1 MMWRCWGWLHVAL
14 LRRRWALT
22 VSPTGVALRL
32 HGAPTTEPC
41 ECHAQRHWDSGRKQP
56 RVCFGASG
64 TCWPQLGGASG
75 MLHRTG
81 VVMAPR
87 RGSCDGSDA
96 AERRGVEGMRRP
108 QWTMSSAIEDV
119 LLEGSTN
126 RTDMKLNDF
135 LRGKLGGRAVVDA
148 DHKVTM
154 EEFVRRPNAYVQD
167 QRLLKRI
174 FNLTAYQELEAIN
187 KLHSEGVLFLE
198 QWRDY
203 EGKDTITPLARG
215 KLNAVLSQ
223 IQRES
228 LEAEERLIREEE
240 ERRRRAQEMKFTIST
255 TIEDVL
261 FRGEFRYREMKL
273 NDFLLLRFGGKGVV
287 ATNRSVLLEEFFKD
301 PARYIHDEGVLNE
314 IKASDGYWR
323 MERTVK
329 EEMNMEEDVK
339 KLHYNHVI
347 SLLGW
352 SLATPE
358 VKESVHEITKQSLD
372 AALEDVRNPMRMSA
386 SNILK
391 GFYESVYNARWSHV
405 VEVSGGEGTGLEV
418 KEGKPPQQW
427 TYKKVGYCLE
437 RDDGVQQSGEAT
449 PVLMV
454 LTSDKGWPYTLN
466 APHGAGN
473 DLCVN
478 SEVERVWRIVKRDLT
493 EWFSNFDLTLNSSP
507 LPRVLIGTPGIGKS
521 MNAGSYLLYQLL
533 HYDIR
538 KLQVVVHC
546 FGSTAYVFDKTAK
559 TVTKYMGEI
568 ISESVLDGLR
578 QRGMKGYIIYDVA
591 RKGTPPD
598 RGFAPSS
605 GWGMIV
611 VSSPEVSNYDEWEK
625 QVKASRIIMN
635 CPEEVDV
642 KAMCAWMKRGLE
654 PDEQAE
660 YWRMVEERMEKVGPI
675 PRHIFDEKIYK
686 DRLGAVNGALLAI
699 KPTDFGKNFTLGGE
713 EKWYSEDPSHKL
725 VKIVREITKK
735 GAEVF
740 FNALISAD
748 IGFRIA
754 ERLEKEMDA
763 KDLLLLILRSHGA
776 LVSRALEQLGLRV
789 FMYGELVSALVEEL
803 NELRPPKRKEAQDSV
818 LTLNHQGHPT
828 RTVGLAGLQ
837 GGVTRIPMEYG
848 VLYLPAVENFPLVDG
863 FFFVNSPR
871 RTLVGLQ
878 MTTAS
883 AHHTTTST
891 VKQFTEHLAAYFE
904 GWEELSREMSW
915 EMIYIKNAD
924 SKNISKWQRCGPVNP
939 NNENDAGKRI
949 VAFWKGKVHQYQ
961 FMLTRGFLNKIR
973 EMRTQ

>member
-1 MMWRCWGWLHVAL
+1 MMWRCCGRLHVAL
-14 LRRRWALT
+14 LRRRWASAASL
-22 VSPTGVALRL
+22 TGVAVRL

-96 AERRGVEGMRRP
+96 AARRGVEGMRRP
-108 QWTMSSAIEDV
+108 QWTMSSAVEDV
-119 LLEGSTN
+119 LLEGSTL

-223 IQRES
+223 IQREI

-273 NDFLLLRFGGKGVV
+273 NDFLLLRFGGKGIV
-287 ATNRSVLLEEFFKD
+287 ATKENVLLEEFFKD

-314 IKASDGYWR
+314 IKASDGYLR

-329 EEMNMEEDVK
+329 GEVNMEEDVK

-358 VKESVHEITKQSLD
+358 VKEIVHWITKQSLD

-405 VEVSGGEGTGLEV
+405 VEVPGSEGTGLEV

-427 TYKKVGYCLE
+427 TYKKGGYCLE
-437 RDDGVQQSGEAT
+437 KDDGVQQSGEAT

-493 EWFSNFDLTLNSSP
+493 KWFS
-507 LPRVLIGTPGIGKS
+507 
-521 MNAGSYLLYQLL
+521 
-533 HYDIR
+533 
-538 KLQVVVHC
+538 
-546 FGSTAYVFDKTAK
+546 
-559 TVTKYMGEI
+559 
-568 ISESVLDGLR
+568 
-578 QRGMKGYIIYDVA
+578 
-591 RKGTPPD
+591 
-598 RGFAPSS
+598 
-605 GWGMIV
+605 
-611 VSSPEVSNYDEWEK
+611 
-625 QVKASRIIMN
+625 
-635 CPEEVDV
+635 
-642 KAMCAWMKRGLE
+642 
-654 PDEQAE
+654 
-660 YWRMVEERMEKVGPI
+660 
-675 PRHIFDEKIYK
+675 
-686 DRLGAVNGALLAI
+686 
-699 KPTDFGKNFTLGGE
+699 
-713 EKWYSEDPSHKL
+713 
-725 VKIVREITKK
+725 
-735 GAEVF
+735 
-740 FNALISAD
+740 
-748 IGFRIA
+748 
-754 ERLEKEMDA
+754 
-763 KDLLLLILRSHGA
+763 SHGKKK
-776 LVSRALEQLGLRV
+776 
-789 FMYGELVSALVEEL
+789 
-803 NELRPPKRKEAQDSV
+803 P
-818 LTLNHQGHPT
+818 
-828 RTVGLAGLQ
+828 
-837 GGVTRIPMEYG
+837 
-848 VLYLPAVENFPLVDG
+848 
-863 FFFVNSPR
+863 
-871 RTLVGLQ
+871 
-878 MTTAS
+878 
-883 AHHTTTST
+883 
-891 VKQFTEHLAAYFE
+891 
-904 GWEELSREMSW
+904 
-915 EMIYIKNAD
+915 
-924 SKNISKWQRCGPVNP
+924 
-939 NNENDAGKRI
+939 
-949 VAFWKGKVHQYQ
+949 
-961 FMLTRGFLNKIR
+961 
-973 EMRTQ
+973 

>member
-1 MMWRCWGWLHVAL
+1 MWRCCGWLQCLVL

-22 VSPTGVALRL
+22 ASPTGVALRL
-32 HGAPTTEPC
+32 HGAPTALPR
-41 ECHAQRHWDSGRKQP
+41 ECHAQRYWDSGRKQP

-64 TCWPQLGGASG
+64 ACWPQLGGASG

-96 AERRGVEGMRRP
+96 AARRGVEETRRP
-108 QWTMSSAIEDV
+108 EWTMSSTVEDV

-135 LRGKLGGRAVVDA
+135 LRNYFGGRAAVGKDQN
-148 DHKVTM
+148 VTM
-154 EEFVRRPNAYVQD
+154 QEFVRRPNAYVQD

-391 GFYESVYNARWSHV
+391 GFYESVYNASWHHV
-405 VEVSGGEGTGLEV
+405 VEVPGGKGTGLEV
-418 KEGKPPQQW
+418 KEGEPPQPW
-427 TYKKVGYCLE
+427 TYRAVG
-437 RDDGVQQSGEAT
+437 QT
-449 PVLMV
+449 
-454 LTSDKGWPYTLN
+454 
-466 APHGAGN
+466 
-473 DLCVN
+473 
-478 SEVERVWRIVKRDLT
+478 
-493 EWFSNFDLTLNSSP
+493 
-507 LPRVLIGTPGIGKS
+507 
-521 MNAGSYLLYQLL
+521 
-533 HYDIR
+533 
-538 KLQVVVHC
+538 
-546 FGSTAYVFDKTAK
+546 
-559 TVTKYMGEI
+559 
-568 ISESVLDGLR
+568 
-578 QRGMKGYIIYDVA
+578 
-591 RKGTPPD
+591 
-598 RGFAPSS
+598 
-605 GWGMIV
+605 
-611 VSSPEVSNYDEWEK
+611 
-625 QVKASRIIMN
+625 
-635 CPEEVDV
+635 
-642 KAMCAWMKRGLE
+642 
-654 PDEQAE
+654 
-660 YWRMVEERMEKVGPI
+660 
-675 PRHIFDEKIYK
+675 
-686 DRLGAVNGALLAI
+686 
-699 KPTDFGKNFTLGGE
+699 
-713 EKWYSEDPSHKL
+713 
-725 VKIVREITKK
+725 
-735 GAEVF
+735 
-740 FNALISAD
+740 
-748 IGFRIA
+748 
-754 ERLEKEMDA
+754 
-763 KDLLLLILRSHGA
+763 
-776 LVSRALEQLGLRV
+776 
-789 FMYGELVSALVEEL
+789 
-803 NELRPPKRKEAQDSV
+803 
-818 LTLNHQGHPT
+818 
-828 RTVGLAGLQ
+828 
-837 GGVTRIPMEYG
+837 
-848 VLYLPAVENFPLVDG
+848 
-863 FFFVNSPR
+863 
-871 RTLVGLQ
+871 
-878 MTTAS
+878 
-883 AHHTTTST
+883 
-891 VKQFTEHLAAYFE
+891 
-904 GWEELSREMSW
+904 
-915 EMIYIKNAD
+915 
-924 SKNISKWQRCGPVNP
+924 
-939 NNENDAGKRI
+939 
-949 VAFWKGKVHQYQ
+949 
-961 FMLTRGFLNKIR
+961 
-973 EMRTQ
+973 